1 MPNVARP
8 VDPAPFAARSVGT
21 RARPARWR
29 GWVLHGVLI
38 AALLLFTVTVSVK
51 GLLVAAL
58 VLLAR

>member
-8 VDPAPFAARSVGT
+8 VDPAPLAARSVGT

-38 AALLLFTVTVSVK
+38 AALLLFKVA
-51 GLLVAAL
+51 LLAAL